1 MISTLEILNNPQLI
15 QAQFKERK
23 RIRLLLTLRLIEDIL
38 KPRYKYNNI
47 QWLGNWM
54 FDEKS

>member
-1 MISTLEILNNPQLI
+1 MITALEILNNPQLI

-38 KPRYKYNNI
+38 KPRHKYNNV